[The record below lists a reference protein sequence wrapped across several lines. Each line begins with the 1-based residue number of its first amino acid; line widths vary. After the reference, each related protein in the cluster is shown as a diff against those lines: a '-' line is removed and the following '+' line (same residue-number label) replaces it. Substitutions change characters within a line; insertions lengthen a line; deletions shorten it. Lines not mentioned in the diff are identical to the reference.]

1 MVNECSD
8 GTHSCNSQEI
18 CNNLIVGFECKNK
31 EKMFESKDRFIISS
45 TIEMNSDDTKKVG
58 ALGTRVRRAHCCKN
72 LFS

>member
-1 MVNECSD
+1 MVNECAD

-45 TIEMNSDDTKKVG
+45 TIEMRSGDTKKVG
-58 ALGTRVRRAHCCKN
+58 ALGTRVRKAHFEKN
-72 LFS
+72 